1 MKKTNES
8 VAPVTSAKNTENMN
22 EIKANANTGLI
33 ELDRKAAFEVMDKL
47 YTSAEKADQVAAK
60 AWATMLLV
68 ARKAKIKAS
77 EVAERYGVS
86 KDYINMIQR
95 GALLLDTG
103 KTDKKGLPILSKSPL
118 AVVDPE
124 TKAVTDYTIQKLA
137 RLKALGDLEDIR
149 KFIEETGCTP
159 EWSQAKLIQA
169 ISDYKNPKPE
179 TSEAETT
186 EASEAETPEASKSDV
201 EASEV
206 ASGYT
211 LANNAVLALQ
221 QCKLASNAPEEWN
234 KILDMVVKQAVLEGW
249 AHVTESK
256 G

>member
-1 MKKTNES
+1 MSETKKT
-8 VAPVTSAKNTENMN
+8 VAPETSAKNTETKN
-22 EIKANANTGLI
+22 EVKATANTGLI

-60 AWATMLLV
+60 AWATILLV

-77 EVAERYGVS
+77 EVAARYGVS

-95 GALLLDTG
+95 GAILLDTG

-118 AVVDPE
+118 AIVNPE
-124 TKAVTDYTIQKLA
+124 TKAVTDYTIQKLS
-137 RLKALGDLEDIR
+137 RLSGLGNIDDIK

-159 EWSQAKLIQA
+159 EWSQSKLIQA

-179 TSEAETT
+179 TSETETETSETETETT
-186 EASEAETPEASKSDV
+186 ETKPETKAP
-201 EASEV
+201 EV

-221 QCKLASNAPEEWN
+221 QCKLASKTPEEWD
-234 KILDMVVKQAVLEGW
+234 KIMDMVVKQAVAEGW
-249 AHVTESK
+249 AHVNE
-256 G
+256 GEG